1 MVYLISLQGNVS
13 EQYVSRKEFQDL
25 TKKCEL
31 LEQRL
36 AETKS
41 EVASLQ
47 STTIVILKRLLQEN
61 PGNCKK
67 EP

>member
-1 MVYLISLQGNVS
+1 MVYLLCLQGDGS